1 MRFFKL
7 AAFILLPLILTACG
21 TKVVS
26 RVTNFYDAPKMT
38 AGGTYY
44 IAPTADKDTSLEHQ
58 SHMAAIKRKLNAA
71 GFTESTQEKADY
83 AVAISYGIDGG
94 KTTTSIAPIYGQIG
108 GGYSA
113 GSVYVAPTYGMIGTD
128 YETTTIF
135 TRFVQMDIFDQA
147 ASTADKPVKVFEG
160 KAISQ
165 GTAPS
170 FNQVS
175 QCLIDALFFN
185 FPGEDGKTK
194 VIKLKGKECMK

>member
-1 MRFFKL
+1 MMNSC
-7 AAFILLPLILTACG
+7 LTNLVSSVKNFYEE
-21 TKVVS
+21 TKV
-26 RVTNFYDAPKMT
+26 TEW
-38 AGGTYY
+38 GTYY
-44 IAPTADKDTSLEHQ
+44 ISQTDDKDTSLEHQ

-71 GFTESTQEKADY
+71 GFTESTQDKADY